1 MLAGSRGYPLLFLKR
16 IMKSLTSTCINPEET
31 DLIFKGSTSKRT
43 TLSAHAILLIIV
55 APETHLCALYYQ
67 EKAFSQWDFLN
78 LIFFFCLLVSQSV
91 FSSSNHS
98 FGCFLSFMAFVCFE
112 LGLWGRT
119 VFFLFFFFL
128 DYCHVVDRMRTEM
141 HSSADRT
148 EDISVFFSAS
158 CME

>member
-1 MLAGSRGYPLLFLKR
+1 MLAGSRGYPLLFSKR
-16 IMKSLTSTCINPEET
+16 IMRSLTSTCINPEET

-78 LIFFFCLLVSQSV
+78 LIFFFACQLVS
-91 FSSSNHS
+91 
-98 FGCFLSFMAFVCFE
+98 L
-112 LGLWGRT
+112 
-119 VFFLFFFFL
+119 FFLLQITHLDVSCPLWLLFALNWGCGVGLYFSFFFFFL